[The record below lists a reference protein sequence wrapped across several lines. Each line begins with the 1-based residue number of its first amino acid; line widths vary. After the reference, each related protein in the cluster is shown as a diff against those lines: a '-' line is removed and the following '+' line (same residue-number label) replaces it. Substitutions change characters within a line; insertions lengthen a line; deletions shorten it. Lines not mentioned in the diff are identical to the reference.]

1 MTEVEAAG
9 GDEFYLAVVRLA
21 QEIRRLR
28 KAANLS
34 QPDLAGIVG
43 YTPQYISLAER
54 PHKGLPSA
62 ILVEAIDRALG
73 AGGALIRLHEQA
85 KAHRQALHAS
95 SSRGEMPVLPVA
107 FPGENDVSELE
118 GVETSKRRELTTVAA
133 AVAFGAT
140 LDEPAMRIIVQADE
154 PQIPATVRPGDIRE
168 LRATTEMLEAR
179 DHQVGGT
186 PVRHHILG
194 ALRWGVE
201 LLNGSCMPEVRR
213 TLAATVAQLADLA
226 AWATFDAGLN
236 TQARELFLLGLRAAH
251 ESGDLGIRAHVAT
264 GLARQEIHTGNPDA
278 ALELVQLAHTAA
290 DVLTPNAVSMLHAVK
305 ALAYAKKPDST
316 QCRRFIQLT
325 MDHYKPES
333 IENDPPW
340 LRFFTLA
347 KLNGDTAN
355 ALFDLLITNLPQRD
369 VRAELV
375 TCLSDAVE
383 RYPSGRARGKA
394 IAAARLA
401 ALLYLGGEP
410 AEANEAAR
418 TALTV
423 AENVRS
429 ARLGSDLR
437 VLAHAAGAAPRDSL
451 AQTIRAEAN
460 VLAAMMT

>member
-1 MTEVEAAG
+1 
-9 GDEFYLAVVRLA
+9 
-21 QEIRRLR
+21 
-28 KAANLS
+28 
-34 QPDLAGIVG
+34 
-43 YTPQYISLAER
+43 
-54 PHKGLPSA
+54 
-62 ILVEAIDRALG
+62 
-73 AGGALIRLHEQA
+73 
-85 KAHRQALHAS
+85 
-95 SSRGEMPVLPVA
+95 
-107 FPGENDVSELE
+107 
-118 GVETSKRRELTTVAA
+118 
-133 AVAFGAT
+133 
-140 LDEPAMRIIVQADE
+140 
-154 PQIPATVRPGDIRE
+154 
-168 LRATTEMLEAR
+168 
-179 DHQVGGT
+179 
-186 PVRHHILG
+186 
-194 ALRWGVE
+194 
-201 LLNGSCMPEVRR
+201 
-213 TLAATVAQLADLA
+213 
-226 AWATFDAGLN
+226 
-236 TQARELFLLGLRAAH
+236 
-251 ESGDLGIRAHVAT
+251 
-264 GLARQEIHTGNPDA
+264 
-278 ALELVQLAHTAA
+278 A

-305 ALAYAKKPDST
+305 ALAYAKKPDSI
-316 QCRRFIQLT
+316 QCRRFIHLAT
-325 MDHYKPES
+325 DHYTPES
-333 IENDPPW
+333 IEDDPPW